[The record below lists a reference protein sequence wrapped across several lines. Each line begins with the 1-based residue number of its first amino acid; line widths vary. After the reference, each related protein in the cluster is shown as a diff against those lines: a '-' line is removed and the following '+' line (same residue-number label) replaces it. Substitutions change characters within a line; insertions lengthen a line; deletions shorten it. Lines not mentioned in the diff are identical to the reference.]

1 VKLGLF
7 GINTGVCAQPEAAVR
22 VARAA
27 EEAGLES
34 VWTGEHVVLPD
45 PQVPPSPAPPGHPML
60 DPAACLAFLA
70 GQTQRLRLATGIV
83 ILPQR
88 NPLLLAKEMASV
100 DVLSG
105 GRLILGVAA
114 GYLEPEFRALGVP
127 FAGRGPRTD
136 EAIDALRAI
145 WTQEKP
151 SFAGAHFRFA
161 DVDAHPRPLQQ
172 PHPPIVVG
180 GHSPGAFRRAVSRG
194 NGWYGFFQGL
204 EATDA
209 CLAGLAAAAKE
220 VERPAALGEL
230 EISISP
236 PPGLDA
242 DQVRRYQDLGVARL
256 VPVPLARDLDGWLQA
271 VEETASLAEALR

>member
-1 VKLGLF
+1 MKLGLF
-7 GINTGVCAQPEAAVR
+7 GINTGVCAQPEVAVR

-45 PQVPPSPAPPGHPML
+45 PQVPPSPAPPRHPML
-60 DPAACLAFLA
+60 DPAACLGFLA

-105 GRLILGVAA
+105 GRLVLGVAA

-136 EAIDALRAI
+136 EAIDVLRAV

-151 SFAGAHFRFA
+151 HFSGAHFRFEG
-161 DVDAHPRPLQQ
+161 VDAYPRPLQQ

-180 GHSPGAFRRAVSRG
+180 GHSAPAFRRAVSRG

-204 EATDA
+204 EATEA
-209 CLAGLAAAAKE
+209 CLAGLETAAKQ
-220 VERPAALGEL
+220 VERPAALGAL

-242 DQVRRYQDLGVARL
+242 DRARRYQDLGVERL
-256 VPVPLARDLDGWLQA
+256 VPVPAARDLDDWLRA
-271 VEETASLAEALR
+271 VEESAALGEALR